1 MALWNYNNPSNF
13 PYSPIANQPSPL
25 PHGSSTNIPYPVPT
39 YAHAPLYSSDYSM
52 WNVPP
57 TRSNISMN
65 QEHSFQTSTGSLGSR
80 HNSNAPLFTDF
91 QQKWIHLCRQRMTDQ
106 IFLNQFFQ
114 SRMPVKKDCHGSS
127 IKVTH
132 YFNIIHACN
141 IIIIEFE
148 LKRFANLKNWLV
160 KHKT

>member
-65 QEHSFQTSTGSLGSR
+65 QEHPFQTSTGSLSNR
-80 HNSNAPLFTDF
+80 HSSNAPLFTDS

-132 YFNIIHACN
+132 YFYIILACN
-141 IIIIEFE
+141 
-148 LKRFANLKNWLV
+148 NY
-160 KHKT
+160 